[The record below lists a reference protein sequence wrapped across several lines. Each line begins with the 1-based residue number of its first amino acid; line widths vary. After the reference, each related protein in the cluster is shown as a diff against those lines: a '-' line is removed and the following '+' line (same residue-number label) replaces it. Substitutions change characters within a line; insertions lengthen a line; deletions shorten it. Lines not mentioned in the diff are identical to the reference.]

1 MHFCITNERYNQKII
16 LPLKKYFPDV
26 MKIKQLRLTFET
38 GTETKDNRR
47 MIAKDFKTN
56 VLPLSKKLLRF
67 ATHFL
72 KNEDEARDVVQD
84 IFLKLW
90 QKRDSLEEIE
100 NIEAFAMRMTR
111 NRCLDIVRSNRTTP
125 IDAETDRKMKEET
138 VDVHEQVELR
148 DTTKLIRKLI
158 NDLPDLQ
165 RTVMTLRDI
174 EQLEYEEI
182 AEQTN
187 LKVNAIRVNLSRAR
201 KKVRDEFLKINS
213 NEDERNKR
221 LTATLL

>member
-1 MHFCITNERYNQKII
+1 MVAR
-16 LPLKKYFPDV
+16 
-26 MKIKQLRLTFET
+26 
-38 GTETKDNRR
+38 
-47 MIAKDFKTN
+47 DFKTR
-56 VLPLSKKLLRF
+56 VLPVSKKLLRF

-72 KNEDEARDVVQD
+72 KDEDEARDVVQD
-84 IFLKLW
+84 VFLKLW
-90 QKRDSLEEIE
+90 QKRDSLNEIE

-111 NRCLDIVRSNRTTP
+111 NRCLDIVRANRTIA

-138 VDVHEQVELR
+138 VDVHGQFELSE
-148 DTTKLIRKLI
+148 TAVQIRKLI

-165 RTVMTLRDI
+165 RTVMQLRDI

-182 AEQTN
+182 AERMD

-213 NEDERNKR
+213 NEDERSKR